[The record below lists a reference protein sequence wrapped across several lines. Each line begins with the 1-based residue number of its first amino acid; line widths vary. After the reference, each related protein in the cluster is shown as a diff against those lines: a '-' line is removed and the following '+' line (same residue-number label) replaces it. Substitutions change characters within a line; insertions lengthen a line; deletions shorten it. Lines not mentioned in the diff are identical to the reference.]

1 MIPEHTYKF
10 FESVIPP
17 HICDSIIE
25 VGLSLQPKIAVTGNL
40 NQENLSN
47 DDLINLQKIRRSNVS
62 WLEGEW
68 IYRWIRPYVQEANKQ
83 WKYDINS
90 VEKFQF
96 TIYQQNQFYDW
107 HPDYFPSDK
116 SSVRKISLS
125 LSLSEPKEYEGGD
138 LEFIVEDVPEKRHS
152 IICNELKSR
161 GSLVIF
167 PSYVIHKVNP
177 VTSGTRY
184 SLVMWHEGPR
194 WR

>member
-10 FESVIPP
+10 FESVVPS

-25 VGLSLQPKIAVTGNL
+25 IGLSLQPKIAVTGNFD
-40 NQENLSN
+40 QENLSN
-47 DDLINLQKIRRSNVS
+47 DDLINLQKIRKSNIS

-68 IYRWIRPYVQEANKQ
+68 IYRWIRPYVQEVNKQ

-96 TIYQQNQFYDW
+96 TVYQQNQFYDW
-107 HPDYFPSDK
+107 HPDYSPSNK
-116 SSVRKISLS
+116 SNVRKISLS
-125 LSLSEPKEYEGGD
+125 LSLSDPKEYEGGD

-177 VTSGTRY
+177 ITSGTRY
-184 SLVMWHEGPR
+184 SLVMWHGGPK
-194 WR
+194 WK